1 MPPQPHAQKLLKE
14 GRLGL
19 AIASFQSNPQLSMRQ
34 LSKAYNI
41 SNTTLQ
47 RRVRGIHP
55 KYKARSPNRRLLLT
69 EEQALVAWILDLD
82 RRGFPPQIIDV
93 RRMADVLVAA
103 RGEQPSPSSLDKLWV
118 SRFIKA
124 QPELQTKWNRKRN
137 VQRALAE
144 DPVTIQ
150 AWYQLI
156 QDTYQEYGIL
166 DEDVYNFDETGFA
179 IGIAAILKVVTSS
192 NTVSRAVNI

>member
-47 RRVRGIHP
+47 RRVRGIHL

-82 RRGFPPQIIDV
+82 RRGFPPQIINV

-103 RGEQPSPSSLDKLWV
+103 RGEQPPPPPLGKLWV

-124 QPELQTKWNRKRN
+124 QPELQTK
-137 VQRALAE
+137 
-144 DPVTIQ
+144 
-150 AWYQLI
+150 
-156 QDTYQEYGIL
+156 
-166 DEDVYNFDETGFA
+166 
-179 IGIAAILKVVTSS
+179 
-192 NTVSRAVNI
+192 